1 MAAEKCV
8 SCLSAEPRVTSL
20 SREGPSSSIPE
31 RPVRSYATP
40 PSAREEE
47 SAANLASLHP
57 MARSGLS
64 EAVVASN
71 STPEKRCF
79 RIPREHEA
87 TSLEPTETALRRR
100 PAEERL
106 VARKNN
112 FERNPLEH
120 PSRSERTARLK
131 PDPSRRRRWTKDDK
145 EKPKGAS
152 GVRSWQHEWTITDS
166 PAEKNPETRPSLDG
180 QRQEGRNPGRDGCWR
195 GKSFEG

>member
-47 SAANLASLHP
+47 SAANLESLHS

-79 RIPREHEA
+79 RMPREHEA

-106 VARKNN
+106 VASKNN
-112 FERNPLEH
+112 FERHPLVH
-120 PSRSERTARLK
+120 PTVRSG

-152 GVRSWQHEWTITDS
+152 GVCSWQHEWTVTDS
-166 PAEKNPETRPSLDG
+166 PAEKNPETRLSSDG
-180 QRQEGRNPGRDGCWR
+180 QR
-195 GKSFEG
+195 